1 MMPFQAITLA
11 EVKLIFQLSEGQGM
25 NDKGKGEGHSGA
37 RHVSITNSG
46 LGDRLMSHSRGGIA
60 AYTAFRSFDEQV
72 AAAHEVLNLPA
83 NDAALEDFRVNTKPG
98 KDFELK
104 RVRVGAPTLLRYA
117 RGDGG
122 AATFPCTCY
131 TLILRKDL
139 SRPHGMHIITFFGEM
154 G

>member
-1 MMPFQAITLA
+1 MPFQEITLA
-11 EVKLIFQLSEGQGM
+11 EVKLMFQLSEGQGR
-25 NDKGKGEGHSGA
+25 NDKGKGEGHSGS
-37 RHVSITNSG
+37 RHVSITNEG

-72 AAAHEVLNLPA
+72 AAAHDVLNLPS
-83 NDAALEDFRVNTKPG
+83 NDAPIEDFRVNTKPG
-98 KDFELK
+98 KDFQLVRT
-104 RVRVGAPTLLRYA
+104 RVSKPTLLRYA

-131 TLILRKDL
+131 TMFMRKDL
-139 SRPHGMHIITFFGEM
+139 SRPHGIHIISFFGEM